1 MKKDTLVR
9 MTTGSPAKLILRFT
23 WPLLLGN
30 LMQQLYNIVD
40 SIVVG
45 QFVGHTALAAVG
57 TTFPVVFLMISL
69 YRAWYRCYSYYFA
82 ILWGRGSKE
91 CQTNDRHDLSDHAGC
106 GHPVNRHR
114 YLAGPAAADPHRY
127 AGRCFAAS
135 HDLHANHLCRLDRFL
150 WF

>member
-69 YRAWYRCYSYYFA
+69 LSGLVPVLQLLFRNIMGQR
-82 ILWGRGSKE
+82 IKE

-114 YLAGPAAADPHRY
+114 YLAGPALLISSIRRPM
-127 AGRCFAAS
+127 F
-135 HDLHANHLCRLDRFL
+135 CRKPRPTCKSSLPA
-150 WF
+150 

>member
-69 YRAWYRCYSYYFA
+69 FIGLGTGATVIISQYYGAEDQKNVKRTIDTIYLTMLGVA
-82 ILWGRGSKE
+82 IPLTAIGI
-91 CQTNDRHDLSDHAGC
+91 L
-106 GHPVNRHR
+106 
-114 YLAGPAAADPHRY
+114 LARPLLILIDTPADVLPQA
-127 AGRCFAAS
+127 
-135 HDLHANHLCRLDRFL
+135 
-150 WF
+150 